1 MKSLSLIIFLYGAA
15 LGFHF
20 PPKDILP
27 DAPTKVKDPLAPPVF
42 DFRYEFTGGWAR
54 ETPGANLNSFIH
66 NFGSLTI
73 RLITN
78 SMAQSFAFIQIY
90 DGKYSDQY
98 RINST
103 PHNFFPFSK
112 KKQCSSFQPRPT
124 TPTPTLSHTPHR
136 TPS

>member
-1 MKSLSLIIFLYGAA
+1 MKSLSLILFLSTTT
-15 LGFHF
+15 LGFEF
-20 PPKDILP
+20 PPVHLP
-27 DAPTKVKDPLAPPVF
+27 YNVPIKVKDPLAPPIF

-54 ETPGANLNSFIH
+54 QTPGANLNEFIN

-98 RINST
+98 RINSID
-103 PHNFFPFSK
+103 
-112 KKQCSSFQPRPT
+112 
-124 TPTPTLSHTPHR
+124 
-136 TPS
+136 